1 MTKFRKTCQAASHS
15 PVFWMMVGILVIGAY
30 ARFYDLSSVVRL
42 EYDDQYNAL
51 LVYDLIK
58 NHKLSLIGQ
67 EMSFG
72 GMFLGPW
79 HYLFLTPF
87 MFLTNLNPI
96 GVFVGEG
103 VIGLLTIFS
112 YFWIGRRLFSVKTAL
127 IMAFLR
133 AMSMPLIS
141 LDHNVSPAFPA
152 ELVAIWF
159 MYFLVR
165 FQQGFKFAL
174 PVLALLFGL
183 MFTVHLVI
191 LPLGLVFLVIWLIF
205 KPIKVTLKIIGL
217 SALAMLIPLAPQLIF
232 ETKYKFVHF
241 LRLTHTLGAEGQSD
255 YGGIGPR
262 ILFEVKN
269 GLGNFYTIYDS
280 WILPWWV
287 GLFVFGVI
295 ILLIHR
301 KKGEFSAP
309 YHRWLLGLTASLTFI
324 YYLIYP
330 RHIPE
335 YYMLLF
341 VPLSLFYVSATI
353 VEVGK
358 SMIGRV
364 IVGLFII
371 FIVFSNTKLWVN
383 GYNTREQFNL
393 KQKDQAVKAIV
404 DHQRGKGEFSVS
416 YFTEYGRH
424 YGFQYL
430 FKYYGL
436 EPRSD
441 IKPPIYSI
449 VLPRSQVADKDLSL
463 WFGDIGVIFP
473 EQEPE
478 QGK

>member
-1 MTKFRKTCQAASHS
+1 MAA
-15 PVFWMMVGILVIGAY
+15 ILAIGAI
-30 ARFYDLSSVVRL
+30 ARFYDLASVVRL

-51 LVYDLIK
+51 LAYDLIK
-58 NHKLSLIGQ
+58 NHKLSPVGQ

-87 MFLTNLNPI
+87 LLISKLNPI
-96 GVFVGEG
+96 GVFIGES

-112 YFWIGRRLFSVKTAL
+112 YFWIGRRLFSLKTGL
-127 IMAFLR
+127 VIAFLR
-133 AMSMPLIS
+133 SISFPLIS

-165 FQQGFKFAL
+165 FQKGFK
-174 PVLALLFGL
+174 LAFPILAFLFGM

-191 LPLGLVFLVIWLIF
+191 LPLILVFLAVWLIYRPVKVSF
-205 KPIKVTLKIIGL
+205 KLLGL
-217 SALAMLIPLAPQLIF
+217 SVLAMLIPLAPQLIF
-232 ETKYKFVHF
+232 EIKYKFVHF
-241 LRLTHTLGAEGQSD
+241 LRLINTLTFEGKSD
-255 YGGIGPR
+255 YDGMWTR
-262 ILFEVKN
+262 ILFEIRG
-269 GLGNFYTIYDS
+269 GLGNFYTLYDS
-280 WILPWWV
+280 WILPWWI
-287 GLFVFGVI
+287 GLLVFGVVI
-295 ILLIHR
+295 YLVYR
-301 KKGEFSAP
+301 QRGEFLAP
-309 YHRWLLGLTASLTFI
+309 YHKWLLGLTAGITFI

-330 RHIPE
+330 RHIPQ
-335 YYMLLF
+335 YYLLLF
-341 VPLSLFYVSATI
+341 VPLSLFYVSASL
-353 VEVGK
+353 VEFGK
-358 SMIGRV
+358 TRLGKAVVSI
-364 IVGLFII
+364 FIL
-371 FIVFSNTKLWVN
+371 FIVFSNIKLWIDAYSVRDN
-383 GYNTREQFNL
+383 FNL

-449 VLPRSQVADKDLSL
+449 VLPKGQVADKDLSV

-473 EQEPE
+473 EEEPE
-478 QGK
+478 QGR